1 MSSCS
6 KPYRADG
13 TGGPS
18 RFQLEEAIKRHDPSA
33 KVLKSNPTK
42 EELCRYMTRHNLAP
56 TTIPFDASD
65 RVCGSSYDPLTNL
78 REETIRAMATT
89 YNERNPTN
97 KIHHIALKNKME
109 LCHDLRQRGQS
120 VAPVMRSPS
129 VPSSPMFSSA
139 PTLMPSAP
147 MMMTDLQRCS
157 AKYSPKLKNR
167 HLTDLRDLA
176 MDFNK
181 TQPEANRIK
190 NVSVLSKDA
199 LCAALHA
206 KGQSIVMQGKKKH
219 HSHRRRH
226 SHLHGRRSHSRRR
239 RSHSRK

>member
-18 RFQLEEAIKRHDPSA
+18 RWELEVAIKQHDPSA
-33 KVLKSNPTK
+33 KVLKGNPSK
-42 EELCRYMTRHNLAP
+42 EEMCRYIKRHDIVLP
-56 TTIPFDASD
+56 TTMMMAED

-97 KIHHIALKNKME
+97 KIPHIALKNKTE
-109 LCHDLRQRGQS
+109 LCYDLRQRGQS
-120 VAPVMRSPS
+120 VVPVARSPS

-167 HLTDLRDLA
+167 HLDDIRELA
-176 MDFNK
+176 KDFNK
-181 TQPEANRIK
+181 SQPEANRIK

-199 LCAALHA
+199 LCAALQA

-219 HSHRRRH
+219 HSRRR
-226 SHLHGRRSHSRRR
+226 RSNSRR